1 MKPRTA
7 FVLLLLGAASLGLGW
22 YAGIARD
29 TMGEVAASA
38 ATLAFPDFAA
48 RMEAAQRIEIAD
60 HAKTLVLVRAADRW
74 LLAEHGNFPALA
86 PRVHTLLAGLAE
98 LKLVEKRTADPAEFA
113 RLGVSQI
120 AYIKPV
126 VVQGA
131 PAFAIHGADGAPLA
145 VTPDRDLAL
154 AAIVQHEMVPISLH

>member
-1 MKPRTA
+1 MTII
-7 FVLLLLGAASLGLGW
+7 
-22 YAGIARD
+22 AGIRR
-29 TMGEVAASA
+29 G
-38 ATLAFPDFAA
+38 FA
-48 RMEAAQRIEIAD
+48 
-60 HAKTLVLVRAADRW
+60 HA
-74 LLAEHGNFPALA
+74 ALA
-86 PRVHTLLAGLAE
+86 QEMMTMNTEDNATPS
-98 LKLVEKRTADPAEFA
+98 ADKPVWADIRHLSPLEFA

>member
-1 MKPRTA
+1 MTII
-7 FVLLLLGAASLGLGW
+7 
-22 YAGIARD
+22 AGIRH
-29 TMGEVAASA
+29 G
-38 ATLAFPDFAA
+38 FA
-48 RMEAAQRIEIAD
+48 
-60 HAKTLVLVRAADRW
+60 HA
-74 LLAEHGNFPALA
+74 ALA
-86 PRVHTLLAGLAE
+86 QEMMTMNTEDNATPDNATPS
-98 LKLVEKRTADPAEFA
+98 ADKPVWADIRHLSPLEFA

-120 AYIKPV
+120 ANIKPV